1 MKITKMKK
9 LMSLMLC
16 IVLVAALALITT
28 GCGNKNEE
36 GRDPTAPTVVTIT
49 DGQTMGTGDT
59 NFTLK
64 VVDGEGKEIT
74 AQISTDEKT
83 VGAALTALNL
93 IAGEQGEY
101 GLYIKTVNGMT
112 LDYDKDGK
120 YWAFYVDGEYAAKS
134 ADLTEI
140 VADSTYMLKAE

>member
-1 MKITKMKK
+1 MKITKIKK
-9 LMSLMLC
+9 LMSLVLC
-16 IVLVAALALITT
+16 IVLVAALVLGAT
-28 GCGNKNEE
+28 GCGDKKAE
-36 GRDPTAPTVVTIT
+36 GGDSTAPTVATIA
-49 DGQTMGTGDT
+49 DGQTLGTGAT
-59 NFTLK
+59 KFTLK

-74 AQISTDEKT
+74 AQINTDEKT

-101 GLYIKTVNGMT
+101 GLYIKTVNGVT

-120 YWAFYVDGEYAAKS
+120 YWAFYVDGEYATTS